1 MQQSKGQVTGLL
13 FPKGGKGSLEE
24 DKQNEV
30 RKRTRWLS
38 GVRVLGQMAR

>member
-1 MQQSKGQVTGLL
+1 MQQSKGQVRGLL
-13 FPKGGKGSLEE
+13 FPEGGEGSLEE

-38 GVRVLGQMAR
+38 GVMVLGQMAR